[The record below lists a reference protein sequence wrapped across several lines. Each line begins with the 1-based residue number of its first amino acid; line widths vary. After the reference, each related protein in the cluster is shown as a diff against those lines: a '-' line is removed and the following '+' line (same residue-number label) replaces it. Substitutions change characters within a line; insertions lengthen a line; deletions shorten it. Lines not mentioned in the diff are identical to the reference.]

1 MKKSLNDQ
9 LVKIQSTSGV
19 PFHGTS
25 LEEASAYVDEF
36 SYLVDYSARKAI
48 KNALGRLTKYDKEA
62 IARIEP
68 YAPKPFTGKTRLSAK
83 AYMDTYREHYE
94 NAPAEPSDK
103 QKRALSMCK
112 SYLGHEF
119 TGTTNREL
127 SHFLDTYF
135 EAACQEYAIRK
146 AQNELA

>member
-1 MKKSLNDQ
+1 MTKSLSDQ

-48 KNALGRLTKYDKEA
+48 KNALGRLTKYDKESV
-62 IARIEP
+62 ARIEA
-68 YAPKPFTGKTRLSAK
+68 YAPKPFTGKTRLSTK
-83 AYMDTYREHYE
+83 AYMDAYREYYE
-94 NAPAEPSDK
+94 DAPAEPSDK

-127 SHFLDTYF
+127 NHFLDTYF

-146 AQNELA
+146 AQKELS